1 MSNCALCFTKLKF
14 VNTPN
19 FGAGNLND
27 GNRICTSC
35 FKKLNKIDSNFTFN
49 LKQHS
54 LQEAKELIVSK
65 PETNSNEAF
74 PLKGCLFIIII
85 VVILF
90 FTVKSCFF
98 TKDEAELQKEIERKE
113 QKEKDAKN
121 LEIISKA
128 QVCVQKNLKSP
139 STAEF
144 DYFDSNVW
152 QLNDSTY
159 MVKGSVD
166 AQNEFG
172 AMLRAYYECEIT
184 LLQNDNFRC
193 VNVTIIQQ

>member
-1 MSNCALCFTKLKF
+1 MNQKQSNPKETVQGCA
-14 VNTPN
+14 
-19 FGAGNLND
+19 A
-27 GNRICTSC
+27 
-35 FKKLNKIDSNFTFN
+35 
-49 LKQHS
+49 
-54 LQEAKELIVSK
+54 LIVV
-65 PETNSNEAF
+65 
-74 PLKGCLFIIII
+74 G
-85 VVILF
+85 VILF

-98 TKDEAELQKEIERKE
+98 TKDEAEMQKEIERKE
-113 QKEKDAKN
+113 KQEKDAKN

-128 QVCVQKNLKSP
+128 QVCVQKKLKSP

-144 DYFDSNVW
+144 DYFDSKVW

>member
-1 MSNCALCFTKLKF
+1 MNQKQSNPKET
-14 VNTPN
+14 
-19 FGAGNLND
+19 
-27 GNRICTSC
+27 
-35 FKKLNKIDSNFTFN
+35 
-49 LKQHS
+49 
-54 LQEAKELIVSK
+54 LQGCVALIVV
-65 PETNSNEAF
+65 
-74 PLKGCLFIIII
+74 GVII
-85 VVILF
+85 F
-90 FTVKSCFF
+90 FTMKSCFF
-98 TKDEAELQKEIERKE
+98 TKDEAEIKKEIERKE
-113 QKEKDAKN
+113 QQEKDAKN

-144 DYFDSNVW
+144 DYFDSKVW
-152 QLNDSTY
+152 ELNDSTY

-184 LLQNDNFRC
+184 LLENDNFRC